1 MPPDTPDTPNT
12 KDAAYLWDI
21 REAAREIQDFVKDIS
36 ITQFL
41 KDRKAQRAVERNL
54 EILGEAA
61 RKLSLNFQEDNPDI
75 PWRMMV
81 AQRNVL
87 AHEYGEI
94 KQDRI
99 WRVATDQIPDLIGK
113 ISKLIPPI

>member
-1 MPPDTPDTPNT
+1 MPPDTPNTPDT

-21 REAAREIQDFVKDIS
+21 LEAAREIQDFIKDLS

-41 KDRKAQRAVERNL
+41 KDRKTQRAVERNL

-61 RKLSLNFQEDNPDI
+61 RKLSLNFQEANSDI
-75 PWRMMV
+75 PWKMMV

-99 WRVATDQIPDLIGK
+99 WRVATNQIPDLISK
-113 ISKLIPPI
+113 VEKLIPPI